1 MRKLNRR
8 ISEIEEELEDIES
21 REQEI
26 NEAMMT
32 TNEATQLM
40 DLQKELDAITNQQD
54 ILMLEWEQLSE
65 QLDK

>member
-1 MRKLNRR
+1 
-8 ISEIEEELEDIES
+8 
-21 REQEI
+21 
-26 NEAMMT
+26 MT